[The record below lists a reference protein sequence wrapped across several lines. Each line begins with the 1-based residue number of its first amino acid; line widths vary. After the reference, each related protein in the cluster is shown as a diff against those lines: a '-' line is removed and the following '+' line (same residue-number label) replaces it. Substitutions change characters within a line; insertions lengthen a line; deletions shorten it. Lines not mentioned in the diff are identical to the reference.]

1 MLQIPPAGPTFLSP
15 GRMPSVRPLLAACAL
30 AAVVAGVLGG
40 CVPYAVGTTA
50 DTAPAR
56 EVEPSTVLQVVSS
69 RRDLDRGDEPRGAGL
84 TIGNAARLG
93 LDSRSDVGVQI
104 LGLGSITA
112 TYKRRLTGPLESD
125 RGTALIVGAGV
136 VGTSHL
142 HAEATLVASPGALVI
157 APRVVPYGGVRVQ
170 DLTAFSGDAL
180 GSAPAVGLF
189 VGGRFGWPDLGLSPE
204 LGLFY
209 SPSPVRGD
217 RDLVVVPS
225 VTVRGDR
232 LRKALGL

>member
-1 MLQIPPAGPTFLSP
+1 MPTIPPAGRPP
-15 GRMPSVRPLLAACAL
+15 RPLPTPAAAL
-30 AAVVAGVLGG
+30 AAALVGLGALGG

-50 DTAPAR
+50 DTVAPR
-56 EVEPSTVLQVVSS
+56 EVQPSAALQVVSS

-84 TIGNAARLG
+84 AIGNSARLG
-93 LDSRSDVGVQI
+93 LDQRSDVGVQI
-104 LGLGSITA
+104 VGLGSITA

-142 HAEATLVASPGALVI
+142 HAEATFVASPGALVI
-157 APRVVPYGGVRVQ
+157 APQVVPYGGVRVQ
-170 DLTAFSGDAL
+170 DLTPFGGDAL
-180 GSAPAVGLF
+180 NSSPAVGLF
-189 VGGRFGWPDLGLSPE
+189 VGGRFGWADLGVSPE

-209 SPSPVRGD
+209 SPSPLRGD
-217 RDLVVVPS
+217 RDLIIVPS